1 MLGPLVLSSQSVHSH
16 LLLRPVSI
24 IRMVIVC
31 TIRIRFVIFSSSS
44 PCFLF
49 FVNKGHCIHSLSQ
62 YSFITISL
70 SLRLWFVLWNN
81 NRNIIKIKSF
91 SYYSVSLLCP
101 LIQFDSIKVIKEDIF
116 GVIFFNLLNYNE
128 ISFRI
133 MSK

>member
-1 MLGPLVLSSQSVHSH
+1 M
-16 LLLRPVSI
+16 
-24 IRMVIVC
+24 
-31 TIRIRFVIFSSSS
+31 
-44 PCFLF
+44 
-49 FVNKGHCIHSLSQ
+49 
-62 YSFITISL
+62 
-70 SLRLWFVLWNN
+70 
-81 NRNIIKIKSF
+81 KSF